1 MHHILKKAN
10 GDFSDVVKTTILMK
24 DMNDFQ
30 AVNKIYGK
38 YFTNNLPA
46 RMAFQVYPYSSFLI
60 NLMMVSQN
68 ILPYYQ
74 ILPILKRDPLNLI
87 LKKFILIFLN
97 ICTFLIGSSIA
108 QKWSCRD
115 RSCGPNWSS
124 NSWISFGYE

>member
-46 RMAFQVYPYSSFLI
+46 RMAFQVNNYICPYQLGNKCSTETI
-60 NLMMVSQN
+60 
-68 ILPYYQ
+68 
-74 ILPILKRDPLNLI
+74 
-87 LKKFILIFLN
+87 LN
-97 ICTFLIGSSIA
+97 I
-108 QKWSCRD
+108 
-115 RSCGPNWSS
+115 
-124 NSWISFGYE
+124 

>member
-46 RMAFQVYPYSSFLI
+46 RMAFQVNSYNSPLL
-60 NLMMVSQN
+60 NLMMVYQN
-68 ILPYYQ
+68 IL
-74 ILPILKRDPLNLI
+74 RWS
-87 LKKFILIFLN
+87 N
-97 ICTFLIGSSIA
+97 IAFV
-108 QKWSCRD
+108 
-115 RSCGPNWSS
+115 
-124 NSWISFGYE
+124 